1 MIIVFAGYMEW
12 STIHDDVCVLT
23 ITGTAATVRGLPD
36 LAQAQR
42 MWAEWE
48 LHQSGAI
55 GEVGEKHGG
64 VGIGIGS
71 GGVGR
76 RGVVRNAYVTG
87 DSSPGS
93 VISTNPETPF
103 SDAPFSGAESDNGGE
118 RGHDD
123 EAAEGGDVVNGHLH
137 MDGSPT
143 RHIPFSNLSR
153 REIKD
158 ARMTRNAQRLER
170 RIRRLGVG
178 KSGNRRSREHGAVM
192 DISPRDRYIDQSGF
206 VSVLST
212 ARLARPCSYCHVPYH
227 HRLAPFTNM
236 KLVYVW
242 MKCCA
247 IHPLFT
253 TVSCCTCTRHLPYSV
268 AFQALCL
275 VRQKVG
281 ARDNPGHYRG
291 TFAAFSSRSSF
302 VIVNCYF
309 THTN

>member
-1 MIIVFAGYMEW
+1 MEW

-48 LHQSGAI
+48 LHQTGAI
-55 GEVGEKHGG
+55 DDGIGEEHGG
-64 VGIGIGS
+64 VGIGGGR
-71 GGVGR
+71 GGV
-76 RGVVRNAYVTG
+76 RNNPYLPG

-93 VISTNPETPF
+93 VISTNPDTPF
-103 SDAPFSGAESDNGGE
+103 SDTPFSGAESDNGGE

-123 EAAEGGDVVNGHLH
+123 EGPAGGGDDVVNGHLR

-178 KSGNRRSREHGAVM
+178 RSASKRSREHGAVV
-192 DISPRDRYIDQSGF
+192 DISSRDRDVDKSGF
-206 VSVLST
+206 VSVLPT

-236 KLVYVW
+236 KLV
-242 MKCCA
+242 
-247 IHPLFT
+247 
-253 TVSCCTCTRHLPYSV
+253 
-268 AFQALCL
+268 
-275 VRQKVG
+275 
-281 ARDNPGHYRG
+281 
-291 TFAAFSSRSSF
+291 
-302 VIVNCYF
+302 
-309 THTN
+309 

>member
-1 MIIVFAGYMEW
+1 MCVCVFFSFFFVVLFRPPEVSPHRGSKLLLGYNFFFAGYMEW

-48 LHQSGAI
+48 LHQSVAIDDGI
-55 GEVGEKHGG
+55 GEDHG
-64 VGIGIGS
+64 GIGIGR
-71 GGVGR
+71 GG
-76 RGVVRNAYVTG
+76 VRNAYLPG

-93 VISTNPETPF
+93 VISTNADTPF
-103 SDAPFSGAESDNGGE
+103 SDTPFSGAESDNGGE
-118 RGHDD
+118 GCHDD
-123 EAAEGGDVVNGHLH
+123 DGPAGGGDDDVVNGHLR

-158 ARMTRNAQRLER
+158 ATMTRNAQRLER

-178 KSGNRRSREHGAVM
+178 KSANKKSKVV
-192 DISPRDRYIDQSGF
+192 DISSRDRDIDKSGF
-206 VSVLST
+206 ASVLPT

-236 KLVYVW
+236 KLV
-242 MKCCA
+242 
-247 IHPLFT
+247 
-253 TVSCCTCTRHLPYSV
+253 
-268 AFQALCL
+268 
-275 VRQKVG
+275 
-281 ARDNPGHYRG
+281 
-291 TFAAFSSRSSF
+291 
-302 VIVNCYF
+302 
-309 THTN
+309 